1 MSTGMSS
8 PPAPKRRWF
17 LKTALA
23 VAAVGA
29 GLGGGVWWHRGIKD
43 SRLTDSGKEVYKA
56 LARGII
62 GPMLPS
68 EPAARDAMLD
78 GYLTHLERFI
88 NTMPSAK
95 RDQINLL
102 TGVLANA
109 PTRFMVTGMWTSWAD
124 ATDEQVREALD
135 KIRHA
140 DNLVQNTA
148 YAGVRS
154 LTCMA
159 FFSAPDHWSMVA
171 YPGPVQI

>member
-1 MSTGMSS
+1 MSTGTPSL
-8 PPAPKRRWF
+8 PAPKRRWF

-23 VAAVGA
+23 IAAVGA

-43 SRLTDSGKEVYKA
+43 SRLTDAGKEVYKA

-62 GPMLPS
+62 GPMLPA
-68 EPAARDAMLD
+68 EPAAREAVLTS
-78 GYLTHLERFI
+78 YLGHLEGFI

-109 PTRFMVTGMWTSWAD
+109 PTRAMVTDMWTSWAD
-124 ATDEQVREALD
+124 ATDDQVREALD
-135 KIRHA
+135 KIRQA

-148 YAGVRS
+148 YAGVRG

-159 FFSAPDHWSMVA
+159 FFSAPDHWSLVA